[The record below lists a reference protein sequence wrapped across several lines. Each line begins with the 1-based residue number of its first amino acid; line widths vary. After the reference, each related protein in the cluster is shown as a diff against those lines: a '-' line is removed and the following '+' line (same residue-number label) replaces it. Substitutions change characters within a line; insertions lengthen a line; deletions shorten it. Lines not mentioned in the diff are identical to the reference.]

1 MSHYVTSISNTTK
14 NKRDQFKKMLDQFS
28 TFTWDD
34 KEAWEFGAFII
45 NENREG
51 LKFYNGPSFSNEYT
65 SPQFAKNKEFI
76 GVNFEQQKISFKIGV
91 YWISIEDYRKFLEW
105 LNPYVISNLSFTFN
119 SQWYY
124 LAKLTGR
131 EDSTRYIL
139 GYETTEHGPEPR
151 YYSELTLNFE
161 VQGEPCLYS
170 HSEFMWIRESS
181 AIGKND
187 TTTNTYK
194 ISTNTTFAPSI
205 SDLPVDL
212 TMNLCLCATAST
224 GSLIARI
231 SYGNTS
237 KQLFNLQ
244 LKNLT
249 IKDTSQTGETPN
261 DPNAPYAINI
271 EYSSK
276 DGLLYLAFG
285 GEKYKL
291 LNLLTTTTSGKEM
304 VDSLNVNKIQLPGKF
319 ISKDIDYS
327 NFSISLEIRGLTLID
342 NYIHKPIFKDN
353 NKNGILDGNEKDTA
367 IDQNMDIQIHSRART
382 NVI

>member
-1 MSHYVTSISNTTK
+1 MSQYVTSISNITK

-28 TFTWDD
+28 TFTWNDL
-34 KEAWEFGAFII
+34 EGFEHFGAFII

-91 YWISIEDYRKFLEW
+91 YWISIEDYRRFLEW

-139 GYETTEHGPEPR
+139 GYEGSEPR

-170 HSEFMWIRESS
+170 HEEFMWYKDKDDS
-181 AIGKND
+181 
-187 TTTNTYK
+187 YK
-194 ISTNTTFAPSI
+194 IDTDTIFVPKT

-212 TMNLCLCATAST
+212 TMNLCLYATADT
-224 GSLIARI
+224 GSLITSI
-231 SYGNTS
+231 SYGDNS
-237 KQLFNLQ
+237 KDLFNLQ

-249 IKDTSQTGETPN
+249 VKDESLTGEDPN

-291 LNLLTTTTSGKEM
+291 LNLLTTTTSGKEI
-304 VDSLNVNKIQLPGKF
+304 VDSLSVNKLQLPGKF
-319 ISKDIDYS
+319 TNNEIDYS
-327 NFSISLEIRGLTLID
+327 KFSISLEISGLKLID
-342 NYIHKPIFKDN
+342 NYAHKPILVDTDN
-353 NKNGILDGNEKDTA
+353 NGELDTDTA
-367 IDQNMDIQIHSRART
+367 ADKDMDIQIHSRARI
-382 NVI
+382 NII

>member
-1 MSHYVTSISNTTK
+1 MTKTVTEQ
-14 NKRDQFKKMLDQFS
+14 KRDQFKKMLDKFS
-28 TFTWDD
+28 TFTWDG
-34 KEAWEFGAFII
+34 KEAWDFGVFII

-131 EDSTRYIL
+131 EDSTRYVL
-139 GYETTEHGPEPR
+139 GYEGGEPR

-161 VQGEPCLYS
+161 VQGDPCLYS
-170 HSEFMWIRESS
+170 HSEFMWVRDSS
-181 AIGKND
+181 TISEDNI

-224 GSLIARI
+224 GSLKATINYD
-231 SYGNTS
+231 SNS

-249 IKDTSQTGETPN
+249 IKDISQTDETPN
-261 DPNAPYAINI
+261 DSNAPYAINI

-304 VDSLNVNKIQLPGKF
+304 VDSLSVNKLQLPGKF
-319 ISKDIDYS
+319 ISQNIDYS
-327 NFSISLEIRGLTLID
+327 NFSILLEINGLTLID
-342 NYIHKPIFKDN
+342 NYSHKPIFVDSNGDKELDDN
-353 NKNGILDGNEKDTA
+353 ETDTA
-367 IDQNMDIQIHSRART
+367 IDKTMDIQIHSRART
-382 NVI
+382 NII

>member
-1 MSHYVTSISNTTK
+1 MSQYTTNITE
-14 NKRDQFKKMLDQFS
+14 NKRNQFKKMLDQFS
-28 TFTWDD
+28 TFTWD
-34 KEAWEFGAFII
+34 ELEGFEEFGAFII

-65 SPQFAKNKEFI
+65 NPQFAKNKEFI

-105 LNPYVISNLSFTFN
+105 LNPYVISSLSFTFN

-139 GYETTEHGPEPR
+139 GYEDGNPR

-161 VQGEPCLYS
+161 IQGEPCLYS
-170 HSEFMWIRESS
+170 HSEFMWIRNNST
-181 AIGKND
+181 IGEDN
-187 TTTNTYK
+187 TTTNIYK
-194 ISTNTTFAPSI
+194 INTNTTFAPLI

-212 TMNLCLCATAST
+212 TMNLSVYATAST
-224 GSLIARI
+224 GSLITTI
-231 SYGNTS
+231 SYGSSS
-237 KQLFNLQ
+237 KQLFNLR

-249 IKDTSQTGETPN
+249 IKDTSQTGETLN
-261 DPNAPYAINI
+261 DSNAPYAINI

-304 VDSLNVNKIQLPGKF
+304 VDSLSVNKLQLPGKF

-327 NFSISLEIRGLTLID
+327 NFSISLEVSGLILID
-342 NYIHKPIFKDN
+342 NYSHKPIFVDSN
-353 NKNGILDGNEKDTA
+353 ENEKSDDNETDTA
-367 IDQNMDIQIHSRART
+367 IDKTMDIQIHSRART
-382 NVI
+382 NII

>member
-1 MSHYVTSISNTTK
+1 MSQYVTNISNTTE
-14 NKRDQFKKMLDQFS
+14 NKRNQFKKMLDQFS
-28 TFTWDD
+28 TFTWNDLEGFE
-34 KEAWEFGAFII
+34 KFGAFII

-65 SPQFAKNKEFI
+65 SPQFAKNKEFV

-124 LAKLTGR
+124 IAKLTGR

-139 GYETTEHGPEPR
+139 GYEGGEPR

-170 HSEFMWIRESS
+170 HSEFMWIKDSS
-181 AIGKND
+181 STSEDNI
-187 TTTNTYK
+187 TITNTYK
-194 ISTNTTFAPSI
+194 IGTNTIFAPSI

-231 SYGNTS
+231 NYGSNS

-249 IKDTSQTGETPN
+249 IKDISKADETPN

-276 DGLLYLAFG
+276 DGLLYLAFS

-304 VDSLNVNKIQLPGKF
+304 VESLNVNKLQLPGKF

-327 NFSISLEIRGLTLID
+327 NFTISLEISGLTLID
-342 NYIHKPIFKDN
+342 NYTHKPIFVDKN
-353 NKNGILDGNEKDTA
+353 NNGTFDSDEDTA
-367 IDQNMDIQIHSRART
+367 IDKTMDIQIHSRART

>member
-1 MSHYVTSISNTTK
+1 MSQYITNITE
-14 NKRDQFKKMLDQFS
+14 NKRNQFKKMLDQFS
-28 TFTWDD
+28 TFTWNGL
-34 KEAWEFGAFII
+34 EGFQNFGAFII

-181 AIGKND
+181 AIGEND

-342 NYIHKPIFKDN
+342 NYIHKPIFEDIDKDEE
-353 NKNGILDGNEKDTA
+353 LDDNEIDTA
-367 IDQNMDIQIHSRART
+367 IDRTMDIQIHSRART
-382 NVI
+382 NII